1 MSEEVR
7 AEDIRDAGD
16 SNIDG
21 TSGIRTVLMTKNK
34 KQGNNNVRPVDFT
47 LLISEWGVII
57 HTSSALIDIV
67 SLLKWRVSLGD
78 NDVKGDDDIKMK
90 IQSQKLFT

>member
-21 TSGIRTVLMTKNK
+21 TGGIRTVLMTKNK
-34 KQGNNNVRPVDFT
+34 K
-47 LLISEWGVII
+47 
-57 HTSSALIDIV
+57 
-67 SLLKWRVSLGD
+67 
-78 NDVKGDDDIKMK
+78 
-90 IQSQKLFT
+90 

>member
-34 KQGNNNVRPVDFT
+34 K
-47 LLISEWGVII
+47 
-57 HTSSALIDIV
+57 
-67 SLLKWRVSLGD
+67 
-78 NDVKGDDDIKMK
+78 
-90 IQSQKLFT
+90 